1 MVYRIFSIIMLCR
14 IEFFCTA
21 TTLLAQNEKGLPHIR
36 NYSPKEYSAS
46 PQNWDAVQGRDG
58 IMYFANSYGVLSY
71 NGVNWKLIGMPNRG
85 LVRSLAAD
93 STGRI
98 YVGGYGQ
105 FGYLQSDSIGVI
117 RFVSLLTQVPQ
128 NYRSFADVWEIFIKQ
143 DGVYFVSAKFVFR
156 WDNQRIKVWKP
167 ESQFTNWDFINDQI
181 FVMDESLG
189 MKTII
194 NDSLTLVVNGQKFV
208 HKPLFSMWPYRKS
221 AWLIKE
227 PGKGYLIDDGN
238 TITPMTGDLHR
249 LILQSLPHHSGLLP
263 DGRFVIT
270 TLREGVFILDSS
282 GAVVQLINKKTG
294 LQSNDIKQFYS
305 DKSGNLWLPTNNG
318 ISRVSIASPVSF
330 FNEKHQLTAT
340 VDAILRANNTLYAA
354 TNYGVRR
361 LRRRVNES
369 DLPFFEEVPG
379 NPELALHLLAAGKDL
394 LAATGDGVFLIGD
407 RATRITSRRS
417 AFLHRSKIDSN
428 LIYAGLKEGLDLLRY
443 KNGKWS
449 DAGVFPGITEQI
461 RTIVED
467 DDGNLWLGTRSQGVL
482 RVIIDIQK
490 PLENVRVERFGEKHG
505 LVPGGIRVQS
515 VSNKIYF
522 SSDEKLMRFDESI
535 KKFVADSTFGI
546 ELTDGSHGVDQLY
559 PDPAGNVWVVAVQIA
574 PEKNIL
580 IFGER
585 QQDGSYRIEKNMF
598 EQFSDFPVWYIHPED
613 HVVWLGGPEG
623 IIRYDM
629 KNKKVYDTG
638 FSTVISSVFI
648 KNDSLIYAGNSSR
661 VPEIQYDDNAMRIQF
676 AATSFENEAANV
688 YQYRL
693 EGFDKEWSNWS
704 SEIHKD
710 YTNLPEGHYRFY
722 VHSRDL
728 HGHVS
733 PPANFEFIIL
743 PPWYRTWWAYGAY
756 GIIIF
761 LILQTG
767 VKIRFRYLEYRN
779 RRLEE
784 KVEARTRE
792 IQQQQSEISEK
803 NQRLESANTEI
814 EAQRDHL
821 KMINEQLESAIKE
834 LKETQQQLIQSEK
847 MASIGHMVAGIAH
860 EINNPLTFIT
870 PNLEYVGTQV
880 SKLLKLYETA
890 QLQIHNQA
898 FDKESIDEFVRA
910 VKRIGSEVDVEEIKG
925 SINATVTGSNR
936 IKEIVANLRTFT
948 GHHVE
953 DIVETNIAAH
963 LNQAI
968 DLFFNQ
974 YQNIQFQ
981 KEFLSQRTV
990 DVRVQEISQCFINI
1004 LTNAVQAIRDAEKNR
1019 IIETGKGC
1027 IHIRT
1032 ENATLQNEEAVKIT
1046 INDNGIGIPSDVIS
1060 KIFEPFFT
1068 TRSVGQGRG
1077 LGLSEVY
1084 AIVKSHQGH
1093 IDIRSEEKKGTSL
1106 EMILLCRYIGK

>member
-1 MVYRIFSIIMLCR
+1 MIYHIFTIILLCGVNY
-14 IEFFCTA
+14 FWTA
-21 TTLLAQNEKGLPHIR
+21 ALLSAQNEKGLPHIR

-46 PQNWDAVQGRDG
+46 PQNWDAVQGQDG
-58 IMYFANSYGVLSY
+58 IMYFANSNGVLSY
-71 NGVNWKLIGMPNRG
+71 DGVNWKLITLPNRG

-105 FGYLQSDSIGVI
+105 FGYLQTDSIGAL
-117 RFVSLLTQVPQ
+117 RFVSLLSQVPQ
-128 NYRSFADVWEIFIKQ
+128 NYRSFADVWKIFIKQ

-156 WDNQRIKVWKP
+156 WDNQRIKIWKP
-167 ESQFTNWDFINDQI
+167 ESEFTNWDFINDQI
-181 FVMDESLG
+181 FVMDESSG
-189 MKTII
+189 MKTIV
-194 NDSLTLVVNGQKFV
+194 NDSLTLVENGKKFV
-208 HKPLFSMWPYRKS
+208 NKPLFSMWPYQKN
-221 AWLIKE
+221 AWLLKE
-227 PGKGYLIDDGN
+227 PGKGFLIDDGK
-238 TITPMTGDLHR
+238 TITPMTGNLHR
-249 LILQSLPHHSGLLP
+249 LILQSLPHYSGLLS

-282 GAVVQLINKKTG
+282 GAVVQVINQKTG
-294 LQSNDIKQFYS
+294 LQSNDIKHFYS
-305 DKSGNLWLPTNNG
+305 DKNGNLWLLTNNG

-330 FNEKHQLTAT
+330 FNEKQQLTAT

-361 LRRRVNES
+361 LSRSANES
-369 DLPFFEEVPG
+369 ELPFFEEIPG
-379 NPELALHLLAAGKDL
+379 NPELALHLLAAGKDV
-394 LAATGDGVFLIGD
+394 LAATGAGVFLIGN
-407 RATRITSRRS
+407 RATSVTSRRS
-417 AFLHRSKIDSN
+417 AFLYRSKIDSN
-428 LIYAGLKEGLDLLRY
+428 LIYVGLKEGLDLLRY
-443 KNGKWS
+443 KNGKWA
-449 DAGVFPGITEQI
+449 DVGLFPGITEQI

-467 DDGNLWLGTRSQGVL
+467 EAGNLWLGTRSQGVL
-482 RVIIDIQK
+482 RVSIDIQN
-490 PLENVRVERFGEKHG
+490 PLEKFRVERFSEKNG
-505 LVPGGIRVQS
+505 LAPGGIRVQS

-535 KKFVADSTFGI
+535 QKFVADSTFGI

-559 PDPAGNVWVVAVQIA
+559 PDPAGNVWVVAVQVA

-580 IFGER
+580 ILGER

-613 HVVWLGGPEG
+613 HVVWFGGPEG

-629 KNKKVYDTG
+629 KNKKGNDTG

-648 KNDSLIYAGNSSR
+648 KSDSLIYAGNSSR

-676 AATSFENEAANV
+676 AATSYENEAVNA

-704 SEIHKD
+704 NEIHKD
-710 YTNLPEGHYRFY
+710 YTNLPEGLYRFY
-722 VHSRDL
+722 VHSRNL
-728 HGHVS
+728 HGNIS
-733 PPANFEFIIL
+733 PPIIFEFIVL

-756 GIIIF
+756 GVIIF
-761 LILQTG
+761 LILHTG

-821 KMINEQLESAIKE
+821 KMINEQLELAIKE

-890 QLQIHNQA
+890 QLQIHSKV
-898 FDKESIDEFVRA
+898 FDKESIDEFLRA
-910 VKRIGSEVDVEEIKG
+910 VKKIGSEVDVEEIKG

-963 LNQAI
+963 LNHAI

-974 YQNIQFQ
+974 YQDVQFQ
-981 KEFLSQRTV
+981 KEFLSQKSI

-1019 IIETGKGC
+1019 IIEAGKGC

-1032 ENATLQNEEAVKIT
+1032 ENAALQNEEAVKIT
-1046 INDNGIGIPSDVIS
+1046 ISDNGIGIPADVIS

-1068 TRSVGQGRG
+1068 TRSVGHGRG

-1084 AIVKSHQGH
+1084 AIVKNHQGH
-1093 IDIRSEEKKGTSL
+1093 IDAHSEENRGTTI
-1106 EMILLCRYIGK
+1106 EVTLLCRYKGK